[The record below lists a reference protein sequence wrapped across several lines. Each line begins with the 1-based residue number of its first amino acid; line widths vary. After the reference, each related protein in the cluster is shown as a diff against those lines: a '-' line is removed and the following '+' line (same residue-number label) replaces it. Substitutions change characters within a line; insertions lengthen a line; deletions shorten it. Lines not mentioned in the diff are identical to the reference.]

1 MPDSNKPQAQQSEA
15 VTKSVLGNRV
25 DSIVSKVAD
34 KIQSADNILVALS
47 KDPSVDEVAAAIG
60 LTIILDRIGKHV
72 TAIYSGATPNA
83 LEFLRP
89 DETFE
94 KNTNSLQDF
103 IIALGKEK
111 ADHLRYKVEGEY
123 VKVYITPYRTTIN
136 QDDLGFSHGDYN
148 VELVIAFDV
157 QSGDDLDGALS
168 EYGRIMHD
176 ATAINIT
183 TSSPGR
189 FAELEW
195 SEPGVSSVCEMVVNL
210 ATQLDF
216 KQITEDIATALLTGI
231 VAATSRFSN
240 QRTTPQTM
248 SIAAELMSA
257 GADQQLISSN
267 IMIRGHEDDPK
278 VKDLIAEEQS
288 NFAHQQSE
296 TLTSDEVATTQ
307 DTLTS
312 PNSEVKVDESSSVN
326 SQASVGP
333 QPLPSVQFPVNSQLP
348 VDFQSQA
355 VAQSLSSIPN
365 QQSEQF
371 VGDITVPAT
380 TPPVP
385 ISPIIPP
392 TLPSTP
398 VSAFNLPNPAD
409 LTPSS
414 VPPTAPTPPSSINYP
429 GLFNSNITTPTA
441 PVLPPA
447 PQPIIMDQTLAP
459 TTSTLLAPAATTPS
473 APSISIPVS
482 MPDSVTANSNLI
494 PAPVDYSKLMDEEL
508 SKPLPVE
515 LEQQPS
521 VAPAS
526 VLPLPD
532 ATTPPPPPPIDFNA
546 PINLP
551 PVVPVLPPAPQPI
564 VIDQSLTPATTAPSA
579 PSIPSPASMPNPVS
593 TPVPTSVPSAPTAS
607 VVPSIPSVLPVSPD
621 STAPVDPSAFRIPGM

>member
-365 QQSEQF
+365 QQSEQL

-392 TLPSTP
+392 TLPSAP

-429 GLFNSNITTPTA
+429 GLSNSNITTPAA

-459 TTSTLLAPAATTPS
+459 TTSAPLAPAATTPS
-473 APSISIPVS
+473 APSI
-482 MPDSVTANSNLI
+482 
-494 PAPVDYSKLMDEEL
+494 
-508 SKPLPVE
+508 
-515 LEQQPS
+515 
-521 VAPAS
+521 
-526 VLPLPD
+526 
-532 ATTPPPPPPIDFNA
+532 
-546 PINLP
+546 
-551 PVVPVLPPAPQPI
+551 
-564 VIDQSLTPATTAPSA
+564 
-579 PSIPSPASMPNPVS
+579 PSPTSMPNPVS
-593 TPVPTSVPSAPTAS
+593 TPVPTSVPSALTAS